1 MLFELLLGLL
11 LCLYSR
17 DIVVAQICEYGSVRV
32 VSYQCDSMYVY
43 SVLFSSHHLLPME
56 LLKPAGMIFGVAFV
70 LIPGITMMLVLSAS
84 NWDTLLMVTFA

>member
-17 DIVVAQICEYGSVRV
+17 DIVVAETCQNGSVRV
-32 VSYQCDSMYVY
+32 VSYQCDRMYVY

-56 LLKPAGMIFGVAFV
+56 LLKPVGIVLGVAFV